1 MFQPY
6 SICKDHLKAI
16 WGGGVTYCK
25 SGFFRSRNQRI
36 ARLVPFHTER
46 KLGVSLKFNSYGT
59 QLISPKTVGHFFFFN
74 KTTSKFEMFGHKA
87 TVCAEREI
95 NLWWKWPQVPSLCQ
109 GAITHES
116 IHTLSLSSTRNMLEW
131 EFILSHD
138 FCNMLCSTRRNA
150 EMGLKMVY

>member
-59 QLISPKTVGHFFFFN
+59 QLISPKTVGHFFFS
-74 KTTSKFEMFGHKA
+74 TRLH
-87 TVCAEREI
+87 
-95 NLWWKWPQVPSLCQ
+95 PSLKCLDIKPQ
-109 GAITHES
+109 YVLNEKLICDENDPKFLHFAKAQ
-116 IHTLSLSSTRNMLEW
+116 LLMSL
-131 EFILSHD
+131 FIPY
-138 FCNMLCSTRRNA
+138 LCPLQ
-150 EMGLKMVY
+150 EIC